1 MLYILE
7 VVFWWTQLLINLHVF
22 LFSIVIFLE
31 LPSIQDLPEVVDS
44 IETSAGREMIKKG
57 LLPFLIYR

>member
-22 LFSIVIFLE
+22 VCSMVIFLE

-44 IETSAGREMIKKG
+44 IETSAGREVI
-57 LLPFLIYR
+57 